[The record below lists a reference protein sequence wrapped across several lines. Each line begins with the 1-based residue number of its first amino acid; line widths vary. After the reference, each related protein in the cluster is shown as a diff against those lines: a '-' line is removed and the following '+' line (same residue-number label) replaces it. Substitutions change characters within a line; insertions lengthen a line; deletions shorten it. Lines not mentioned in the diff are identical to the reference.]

1 MEFTVFVQ
9 GAFGALVPYEIPG
22 TRFKR
27 AKDAQRYLN
36 SIVVGDLLCLF
47 SCVHQKVD
55 RLLLSCCVACPLL
68 SSSIALTVIAAAGPT
83 SRIHISSL
91 RWHDFRASACTSWFP
106 CVLPI
111 CPSVLPF
118 DAVLANYCYPVV
130 LPKSRLP
137 ADAAISHWCSSLVLL
152 NLHIKYLL

>member
-36 SIVVGDLLCLF
+36 SIVAGDLLCLF
-47 SCVHQKVD
+47 SCVHQKVN
-55 RLLLSCCVACPLL
+55 RLLLGWCVACPLL

-83 SRIHISSL
+83 SRIHYDGMTFGPLLAQALVSL
-91 RWHDFRASACTSWFP
+91 HAAH
-106 CVLPI
+106 LPI
-111 CPSVLPF
+111 S
-118 DAVLANYCYPVV
+118 
-130 LPKSRLP
+130 
-137 ADAAISHWCSSLVLL
+137 AAF
-152 NLHIKYLL
+152 